1 MNGIQDVALQDYAVG
16 TQFGGDYS
24 QQDVE
29 MLYKAMAAG
38 QITGRE
44 TTDLQDVSGAPLKV
58 ESLENT
64 LKILVNRPKHTPF
77 FYRIAKK
84 PATNTVEEYNQL
96 VSYGNLDGGSILEGE
111 LPENSDSIYVRKAQL
126 IKYFGVVGGVTH
138 QMQLV
143 QTGSGVANMIA
154 TETKNKVELM
164 TKILEHFL
172 PFADSR
178 KVPTE
183 FNGFFAQH
191 ETESGYPT
199 LDAYTDSEIVIDM
212 RGSVLTDTAIERAS
226 LGVVENYGIADM
238 LITNPR
244 VLSNFV
250 TRYHSNKRI
259 LPIEQQV
266 RDGVFGQ
273 RVSKIE
279 TQNGTVETM
288 QSNFFRFSTKKTLS
302 STATSS
308 KAPSAPVADSDAPKT
323 AASDA
328 TNRWA
333 NFTGDYYYAVSAKNR
348 FGESA
353 LTVLGESV
361 VSVSAGNSVDLK
373 FTAGV
378 SSPEAVT
385 CYCIY
390 RSKKNPTGTAAQ
402 TNFYKIFEVPAA
414 DLTKGY
420 DGASA
425 GLIRDKNRYLPD
437 TDQAMLVEW
446 DPDQVL
452 AWKQLAPMMKMNLAI
467 IAPISRFMVLCYGT
481 PMLYAPKKMVRFIN
495 IGSEIVGQ

>member
-1 MNGIQDVALQDYAVG
+1 MNEINEVALADYAPG
-16 TQFGGDYS
+16 TQFGGNYS

-29 MLYKAMAAG
+29 LLYKAMAAG
-38 QITGRE
+38 SITGRE
-44 TTDLQDVSGAPLKV
+44 TTGLEDASGAPLKV

-64 LKILVNRPKHTPF
+64 LKILVNRSKHTPF
-77 FYRIAKK
+77 FTRIAKK

-96 VSYGNLDGGSILEGE
+96 VSYGNMDGGSILEGE
-111 LPENSDSIYVRKAQL
+111 LPESADSIFVRKSQL
-126 IKYFGVVGGVTH
+126 VKYFGVVGGVTH

-143 QTGSGVANMIA
+143 QTGSGIANMMA

-164 TKILEHFL
+164 TKILEHLL

-191 ETESGYPT
+191 EVETGYPT
-199 LDAYTDSEIVIDM
+199 MDMYMDSEVVVDM
-212 RGSVLTDTAIERAS
+212 RGSVLTDTAIEKAS
-226 LGVVENYGIADM
+226 LGVVENYGIADT

-250 TRYHSNKRI
+250 TRYHNKKMI
-259 LPIEQQV
+259 MPIEQQV

-273 RVSKIE
+273 RVRVIE
-279 TQNGTVETM
+279 TQNGPVETM
-288 QSNFFRFSTKKTLS
+288 QSNFFKFSSTKTLS
-302 STATSS
+302 STATSQ
-308 KAPSAPVADSDAPKT
+308 KAPSAPVADVSNPAK
-323 AASDA
+323 AATDA

-353 LTVLGESV
+353 LTALGSSL
-361 VSVSAGNSVDLK
+361 VSVSTGNSVDLK
-373 FTAGV
+373 FTAG
-378 SSPEAVT
+378 SGSPETPT

-390 RSKKNPTGTAAQ
+390 RTKKNPTGTSTQA
-402 TNFYKIFEVPAA
+402 TFHKIFEIPAA
-414 DLTKGY
+414 DLAKGY
-420 DGASA
+420 DGAEA
-425 GLIRDKNRYLPD
+425 GSVRDKNRFLPD

-446 DPDQVL
+446 DADQVL
-452 AWKQLAPMMKMNLAI
+452 AWKQLAPMMKMNLAL

-481 PMLYAPKKMVRFIN
+481 TMLYAPKKMVRFIN
-495 IGSEIVGQ
+495 IGSEIIGQ

>member
-1 MNGIQDVALQDYAVG
+1 MNGISDVSLQDYAVG
-16 TQFGGDYS
+16 TQFGGNYS

-44 TTDLQDVSGAPLKV
+44 TTDLEDASGAPLKV

-64 LKILVNRPKHTPF
+64 LKILTNREKHTPF

-96 VSYGNLDGGSILEGE
+96 VSYGSLEGGSILEGE

-143 QTGSGVANMIA
+143 QTDSGVANMIA

-164 TKILEHFL
+164 TKILEHLL

-199 LDAYTDSEIVIDM
+199 MDFYMDSEIVVDM

-250 TRYHSNKRI
+250 TRYHRNKVI
-259 LPIEQQV
+259 LPIAQQV

-279 TQNGTVETM
+279 TQNGPIETM
-288 QSNFFRFSTKKTLS
+288 QSNFFNYSTKKTLAS
-302 STATSS
+302 VSTSS
-308 KAPSAPVADSDAPKT
+308 KAPAAPIADAATPKAAAP
-323 AASDA
+323 DR
-328 TNRWA
+328 TNRWT

-353 LTVLGESV
+353 LVLLGDSA

-373 FTAGV
+373 FTQGV
-378 SSPEAVT
+378 GSPEVAT

-390 RSKKNPTGTAAQ
+390 RSKKNPAGTPQQ

-414 DLTKGY
+414 DLAKGY
-420 DGASA
+420 DGAAA
-425 GLIRDKNRYLPD
+425 GSVRDKNRFLPD

-452 AWKQLAPMMKMNLAI
+452 AWKQLAPMMKMNLAL

-481 PMLYAPKKMVRFIN
+481 TMLYAPKKMVRFIN
-495 IGSEIVGQ
+495 IGSDIIDQ